1 MTKIYLLLAL
11 VLFIGA
17 NSINAQSYRVGN
29 LADQLSRQA
38 DELADRAYNDYTR
51 SRNNSRSDLDALMLA
66 QQLVGTSNV
75 FRRLVQDR
83 RNDSKLRDAVNFLVD
98 LTRRFPSYGGNSVAW
113 RDANRTIGDLSR
125 ELSGGYSGGGGTENP
140 SRDVI
145 GRVRWRGTV
154 DDEVQL
160 VIKNNSLETRTISGQ
175 TYSNATYNFTSALPN
190 RRVNVEV
197 TRRKGRGR
205 VTVLQQP
212 ARENDFTTVIQILD
226 KDGGAR
232 DYDVE
237 IYWTR

>member
-83 RNDSKLRDAVNFLVD
+83 RNDSELRDAVNFLVD
-98 LTRRFPSYGGNSVAW
+98 LSRRFPSYGGNSVAW

-125 ELSGGYSGGGGTENP
+125 ELSGGYSGGGNENS